1 MSRRLAATFAFPRAS
16 GLRVSETWASLRTA
30 IGWVSAGLLLLASGP
45 ALAAAP
51 ASPTPAVTTPRIAI
65 IIDDIG
71 YSKSRGEQVMALP
84 APLTCSVI
92 PRAPHAHQL
101 GFDAYQHGKEVI
113 IHLPMPA
120 LDGRKLDPG
129 DIDASMST
137 AQIGAI
143 LDQAMAVLP
152 EARGINNH
160 MGSALTAQR
169 LPMQRLMQEL
179 HQRHLF
185 FIDSRTSSATV
196 AEQVAQQMGVRTNRR
211 DVFLDDKRNQADI
224 DRQFET
230 LLRLARRHGQAIAI
244 GHPYPETI
252 RYLRQKLPTLK
263 ESAIRVVPVSALL
276 PAPQDEAVP
285 AAQKD
290 RPGMISATV
299 SPARAAP

>member
-1 MSRRLAATFAFPRAS
+1 MALVLWLAGA
-16 GLRVSETWASLRTA
+16 
-30 IGWVSAGLLLLASGP
+30 P
-45 ALAAAP
+45 ALAATPAAP
-51 ASPTPAVTTPRIAI
+51 GPAVTTPRIAI

-71 YSKSRGEQVMALP
+71 YSEGRGEQVMTLP
-84 APLTCSVI
+84 AAITCSVI

-129 DIDASMST
+129 DIDASMDA

-143 LDQAMAVLP
+143 LDRAMAILP

-179 HQRHLF
+179 RQRHLF

-196 AEQVAQQMGVRTNRR
+196 AEQVARQMGVRTSRR
-211 DVFLDDKRNQADI
+211 DVFLDDKRTQADI

-252 RYLRQKLPTLK
+252 DYLRQKLPTLK
-263 ESAIRVVPVSALL
+263 AAGIEVVPVSALL
-276 PAPQDEAVP
+276 PAPQDEAAP
-285 AAQKD
+285 APLQH
-290 RPGMISATV
+290 RPGMAAGTTA
-299 SPARAAP
+299 SPAPATP